1 MPDRVIIRD
10 LLLRAI
16 IGINDDERIK
26 RQDVILNIELDTDTR
41 PAAASDAIAD
51 AVNYRDIA
59 KATIDLVEASS
70 FFLVETLAE
79 QIAALC
85 LHDPRVERVRVT
97 VEKPTAVRFARSVG
111 VAIERDRTTA
121 GRTDAGRAND

>member
-1 MPDRVIIRD
+1 MDRVFIKD

-16 IGINDDERIK
+16 IGINEDERVQK
-26 RQDVILNIELDTDTR
+26 QDVVVNIELETDCR
-41 PAAASDAIAD
+41 AAAASDSIDD

-59 KATIDLVEASS
+59 KATIDLVENSD

-79 QIAALC
+79 EIAKIC
-85 LHDPRVERVRVT
+85 LAESRVQRAKVT

-111 VAIERDRTTA
+111 VTIER
-121 GRTDAGRAND
+121 GRSDG